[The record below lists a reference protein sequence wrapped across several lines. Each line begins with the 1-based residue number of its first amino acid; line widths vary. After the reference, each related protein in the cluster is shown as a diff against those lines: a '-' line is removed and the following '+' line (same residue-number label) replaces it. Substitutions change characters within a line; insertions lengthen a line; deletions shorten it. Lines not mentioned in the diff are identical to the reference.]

1 MIHRP
6 SGFFYDIAHVFM
18 PMIEK
23 GKITLLGKKDVYAN
37 VIDTSDF
44 AAFIIEHLG
53 DDNITY
59 EVGGKETY
67 SYKEMAELFANAK
80 GTKVEISYA
89 PTWLFDVLAAMNR
102 WKKNGKAPVIQFSKW
117 TLSNDMVGDTEY
129 GKLSFREYVNQL
141 YRNE

>member
-1 MIHRP
+1 
-6 SGFFYDIAHVFM
+6 M

-80 GTKVEISYA
+80 GTTIKISYA
-89 PTWLFDVLAAMNR
+89 PAWLFDVLALVSR
-102 WKKNGKAPVIQFSKW
+102 WKKEGKECVIRFSKW
-117 TLSNDMVGDTEY
+117 TLCNDMVGDVKY
-129 GKLSFREYVNQL
+129 GKLSFQNYIKEL
-141 YRNE
+141 YK